1 MARYRVVWRGL
12 VRRTGSLKRE
22 PHGTGAP
29 PIAVLAALASML
41 LGLGHC
47 AAPGKEPSQSRAIKI
62 ATQSPLTGPQAWGGE
77 AITVGAQLAVEKFK
91 GPLES
96 AGFVVEVAH
105 FDDQATPDVGVANA
119 RKLVADPDVLLVIG
133 HLNSSVV
140 LPASDLYRDADLAMI
155 FPTNTNIRITDR
167 AYPNV
172 NRVLGRDDVQGRV
185 AAQFA
190 REDLRATTAFVVHD
204 RTEYGQG
211 GAEVFRE
218 VAGRIGLTLAGYEG
232 FPGYERTQAPDFG
245 AIIRR
250 MAASQ
255 PDVVYF
261 GGIYDQAAILFK
273 QARAQGVRAAFL
285 GPDGLD
291 SADLV
296 KLAGQAVV
304 GLHYVTQ
311 AGPIESYPEA
321 REFAKE
327 FQRRFG
333 KQAGAYVVE
342 AYDATLV
349 GLRAIELAL
358 ERTGGRRPTR
368 KEVCEAIR
376 RLPDIQGLTGSI
388 SFDARGDRRL
398 ARYFVLRVESPNPA
412 MWDHNRLVQTIEAP
426 SPLSRR

>member
-1 MARYRVVWRGL
+1 
-12 VRRTGSLKRE
+12 
-22 PHGTGAP
+22 
-29 PIAVLAALASML
+29 
-41 LGLGHC
+41 
-47 AAPGKEPSQSRAIKI
+47 
-62 ATQSPLTGPQAWGGE
+62 
-77 AITVGAQLAVEKFK
+77 
-91 GPLES
+91 
-96 AGFVVEVAH
+96 
-105 FDDQATPDVGVANA
+105 
-119 RKLVADPDVLLVIG
+119 
-133 HLNSSVV
+133 
-140 LPASDLYRDADLAMI
+140 
-155 FPTNTNIRITDR
+155 
-167 AYPNV
+167 V

-190 REDLRATTAFVVHD
+190 RQELRATTAFVVHD

-211 GAEVFRE
+211 GAEVFQQ
-218 VAGRIGLTLAGYEG
+218 VAGKIGLTLVGYEG

-245 AIIRR
+245 TIIRR

-291 SADLV
+291 SADLG

-333 KQAGAYVVE
+333 KQAGPFVAE

-358 ERTGGRRPTR
+358 QGTGGRRPTR

-376 RLPDIQGLTGSI
+376 RLPGTQGLTGPI
-388 SFDARGDRRL
+388 SFDARGDRKL
-398 ARYFVLRVESPNPA
+398 ARYFVRRVESPNPA
-412 MWDHNRLVQTIEAP
+412 MWDYNRLVTTIEAP
-426 SPLSRR
+426 PAPTYR